1 MRLIAWLLRGFIFF
15 TLFAFAL
22 NNQQVVTVHWFFG
35 VDWNA
40 RLVIVVLAAF
50 AAGCALGAL
59 AMVPSWWRQRQQV
72 RRLMPPDGGPA
83 GGPTPA
89 RNTGFGGLG
98 PTASSSDNA
107 AWPAAKASH
116 SAAQAGDS
124 TLPHPPRIG
133 P

>member
-50 AAGCALGAL
+50 AAGCTLGAL

-72 RRLMPPDGGPA
+72 RRLSPTETAGPA
-83 GGPTPA
+83 LA

-98 PTASSSDNA
+98 PSTPGPTTKDTRGLA
-107 AWPAAKASH
+107 AGHAA
-116 SAAQAGDS
+116 AAAGDS

>member
-72 RRLMPPDGGPA
+72 RRLTPPDAAATGPA
-83 GGPTPA
+83 PA
-89 RNTGFGGLG
+89 RNTGFGGL
-98 PTASSSDNA
+98 S
-107 AWPAAKASH
+107 PAAQTGEAAARS
-116 SAAQAGDS
+116 SAQTSDS